1 MAGQKK
7 YTQLLSST
15 CGLFGWLGPHTSGV
29 SSAPPVRFNSTTGVT
44 DLRCHVRFSFNVE
57 ESRAI
62 KEDGERIDKDND
74 VACKL
79 SSTSDVQSKSV
90 RLTWQEPDPCRAGTD
105 GPSQMVTSCIPA
117 APVEASSLPQCRARR
132 ASFEDPRPLP
142 AKTNFELRR
151 CKSEVGQHPSAFART
166 ARELRTLKLHYYPES
181 GWGWVILFC
190 ASVTQCVS
198 YGVLLAGGTLMTAT
212 TRRYGWTTTM
222 SQSSQ
227 RFLVKPHLPYVTTAA
242 LEPAILAHYR
252 PVYLSSAVTYP
263 APIAS
268 PVADCQL
275 RPETGVV
282 LYLSVYLT
290 RSSEITTR
298 GSRYILYSFSQTV
311 YIAYIWW
318 GISFM

>member
-7 YTQLLSST
+7 NPQLLSST
-15 CGLFGWLGPHTSGV
+15 CGLFGWLPHTSGV
-29 SSAPPVRFNSTTGVT
+29 SAPPVSFNSTTGVT
-44 DLRCHVRFSFNVE
+44 DLRCHVNVE
-57 ESRAI
+57 GTQAAKEDGA
-62 KEDGERIDKDND
+62 KEDGEND
-74 VACKL
+74 VGCKP
-79 SSTSDVQSKSV
+79 SSCTSVQSKSV
-90 RLTWQEPDPCRAGTD
+90 VGGRTIRLTWQEPDDDAGQETSD
-105 GPSQMVTSCIPA
+105 GPSLVTTCIPA
-117 APVEASSLPQCRARR
+117 PAVETGVALPAQCRVRR

-212 TRRYGWTTTM
+212 TRRYGWTTA
-222 SQSSQ
+222 SQPSQ
-227 RFLVKPHLPYVTTAA
+227 RFLVKPLPYVTASA

-268 PVADCQL
+268 PVAGQN
-275 RPETGVV
+275 
-282 LYLSVYLT
+282 S
-290 RSSEITTR
+290 
-298 GSRYILYSFSQTV
+298 ILHHFIYT
-311 YIAYIWW
+311 
-318 GISFM
+318 